1 MIFSQILESGF
12 GLWLVHKQSLNNC
25 LSSLLLLL
33 LLQPYLPIMSGSGAV
48 IVLSGTLGTSH
59 KNKTKEI
66 VLWGAKVAKSVTN
79 TCTHLVVS
87 DINLVTTKT
96 QDAKKKN
103 VQVIDED
110 TLDRMMGTFSAS
122 KSSSSQQTSSST
134 SSSSATT
141 SSKTK
146 VKKINANAGNNALA
160 SGMTP
165 PIQRYSTI
173 N

>member
-1 MIFSQILESGF
+1 MRNENFLSHFLGRVIVWEKYTNNRILH
-12 GLWLVHKQSLNNC
+12 V
-25 LSSLLLLL
+25 
-33 LLQPYLPIMSGSGAV
+33 LQPYLPIMSGSGV
-48 IVLSGTLGTSH
+48 VVVLSGALPSGTSR
-59 KNKTKEI
+59 KDKTKEI
-66 VLWGAKVAKSVTN
+66 EAWGARVAKSVTN

-87 DINLVTTKT
+87 NINLVTKKT

>member
-1 MIFSQILESGF
+1 MVSTQTI
-12 GLWLVHKQSLNNC
+12 VNNC
-25 LSSLLLLL
+25 LLLLHV